1 MVILPTQISVTRTV
15 LLLWI
20 YLFLLTWLF
29 LNLEILIILSQFP
42 LCQSVSIVSVS
53 KEVASFRLTV
63 QHYSHADWDSLCD
76 HLKDVSCEDMFK
88 LCTSTMA
95 TVFCEW
101 DQVGIDVRTPYRI
114 YQVKPHSSLWSS
126 AACAAAIA
134 HKNHFFRLYQKSI

>member
-1 MVILPTQISVTRTV
+1 MLIGTVFVIIGKM
-15 LLLWI
+15 
-20 YLFLLTWLF
+20 F
-29 LNLEILIILSQFP
+29 
-42 LCQSVSIVSVS
+42 
-53 KEVASFRLTV
+53 
-63 QHYSHADWDSLCD
+63 H
-76 HLKDVSCEDMFK
+76 CEDMFK